1 MDNSVIIKGNKHGIV
16 VVMDE
21 NIPFAELKVSLA
33 EKFRSAS
40 KFFDKANMAVTFEGR
55 KLTQDEE
62 KEILDIIAENSELN
76 IICVVDNDKLRD
88 DYYKK
93 AVDKCYDLLSRR
105 DHSVK
110 ELKTKLL
117 RTVDEE
123 NADKAIE
130 KMIDY
135 GYLDDEKYAKNLV
148 KYLSETK
155 RMSRNHIKQEMYKR
169 GVPNDIIA
177 YTLEE
182 TEIDNV
188 SAVVDL
194 IFTKYRN
201 KLDAQDGNKKVIA
214 ALMRKG
220 FSYSDIREAFD
231 RIENEEYD

>member
-1 MDNSVIIKGNKHGIV
+1 MKISHTKGRGKKIQIFVDDEYTITTDIDFWAEHFFKDGQEITDEQWQELCNGI
-16 VVMDE
+16 
-21 NIPFAELKVSLA
+21 
-33 EKFRSAS
+33 
-40 KFFDKANMAVTFEGR
+40 
-55 KLTQDEE
+55 
-62 KEILDIIAENSELN
+62 
-76 IICVVDNDKLRD
+76 
-88 DYYKK
+88 YYKK

-123 NADKAIE
+123 NADRAIE
-130 KMIDY
+130 KMVDY

-148 KYLSETK
+148 KYLFETK
-155 RMSRNHIKQEMYKR
+155 RMSKNHIKQEMYKR

-220 FSYSDIREAFD
+220 FSYSDIREAFE

>member
-1 MDNSVIIKGNKHGIV
+1 MKISHTKGRGKKIHIFVDDEYTITTDIDFWVEHFFKDGQEITEEQWHELCNGI
-16 VVMDE
+16 
-21 NIPFAELKVSLA
+21 
-33 EKFRSAS
+33 
-40 KFFDKANMAVTFEGR
+40 
-55 KLTQDEE
+55 
-62 KEILDIIAENSELN
+62 
-76 IICVVDNDKLRD
+76 
-88 DYYKK
+88 YYKK

-123 NADKAIE
+123 NADRAIE

-155 RMSRNHIKQEMYKR
+155 RMSKNHIKQEMYKR

-220 FSYSDIREAFD
+220 FSYSDIREAFE

>member
-1 MDNSVIIKGNKHGIV
+1 MKISHTKGRGKKIHIFID
-16 VVMDE
+16 DE
-21 NIPFAELKVSLA
+21 YTI
-33 EKFRSAS
+33 
-40 KFFDKANMAVTFEGR
+40 T
-55 KLTQDEE
+55 T
-62 KEILDIIAENSELN
+62 DIDFWAENFFKDGQEIGDDEWKKL
-76 IICVVDNDKLRD
+76 VDGIN
-88 DYYKK
+88 YKK

-123 NADKAIE
+123 SANRAIE

-155 RMSRNHIKQEMYKR
+155 RMSKNHIKQEMYKR

-220 FSYSDIREAFD
+220 FSYSDIREAFE

>member
-1 MDNSVIIKGNKHGIV
+1 MKISHTKGRGKKIHIFVDDEYTITTDIDFWTEHFFKDGQEITEEQWQEICNGI
-16 VVMDE
+16 
-21 NIPFAELKVSLA
+21 
-33 EKFRSAS
+33 
-40 KFFDKANMAVTFEGR
+40 
-55 KLTQDEE
+55 
-62 KEILDIIAENSELN
+62 
-76 IICVVDNDKLRD
+76 
-88 DYYKK
+88 YYKK

-123 NADKAIE
+123 NADRAIE

-155 RMSRNHIKQEMYKR
+155 RMSKNHIKQEMYKR

-177 YTLEE
+177 YTLED

-220 FSYSDIREAFD
+220 FSYSDIREAFE
-231 RIENEEYD
+231 RIENEEYN